1 MQEALPY
8 KRWEALPRMPV
19 ASASYVNNNVG
30 GSGDDESEM
39 VMKIVEL
46 VKENPVIVI
55 GRKGCCMCHVVRKL
69 LIGLGVNPPMF
80 EIDGEVNESLLI
92 NSLCNNSVVLVNGV
106 SNHVISVSSLQFPM
120 VFVGGKFFGGLDK
133 VMATHLSGELV
144 PILRQAR
151 ALWL

>member
-80 EIDGEVNESLLI
+80 EIDG
-92 NSLCNNSVVLVNGV
+92 
-106 SNHVISVSSLQFPM
+106 
-120 VFVGGKFFGGLDK
+120 GKFFGGLDK